1 VPGLA
6 LLVVAF
12 GLSGAAQLALRSG
25 SQATGIA
32 AALTAL
38 AAGIAAARLAEPAPA
53 PPAPPA
59 LPWRALRPVRPALAG
74 LAVVALGG
82 VLALQAADRAYG
94 WQLAGFV
101 VSALGWSA
109 AWLPRPLPVPDAR
122 ELAIVAALLALGLA
136 ARLPGLEQVPGGL
149 YGDEAEF
156 GLRALAVLEG
166 PRPPPFSVAFDDHPT
181 LFHWIQA
188 AGLALAGRDVA
199 GLRLASALAGAL
211 TVPALYLLLR
221 RDLGRAGAAAGGVLL
236 AFAPLPMHLTRL
248 ASNNAWVGLCSVAA
262 LAAAYAALRSGRALA
277 AVAAGSLTG
286 LCFYFG
292 NKAVGLP
299 PLLALALLALA
310 AGRAVPVGRQHR
322 LGVLALA
329 TALLVF
335 LPELVHYLRNDWY
348 GPLLRHPLA
357 RMVEL
362 GAPGAHGAA
371 ATLADQAG
379 RALLSF
385 VFLADRSPFSVRPG
399 FPILAAAEGAVF
411 LVGVALAVGRPRRPI
426 AGVLLGWL
434 AVALATNALDQRPPQ
449 ANHLIG
455 AAALP
460 SAFAA
465 LALHDFAAGFARAVA
480 RPRLASLV
488 SLGLAAAVAAQSA
501 SAYLGDGR
509 RWALAEV
516 TELGRAM
523 GELAP
528 THHLVLVT
536 PRMSWD
542 QNSSFKF
549 LAPGV
554 RAQDKLVELDPA
566 AAWFEPSGR
575 DVAFLVMGQK
585 AALLPAIRE
594 RYPGGVLE
602 ERRGP
607 AGELRAAV
615 YRVPAAEVERVARAL
630 SARAARPGSR

>member
-6 LLVVAF
+6 LLVAAF
-12 GLSGAAQLALRSG
+12 GLSGAAQLALRTG
-25 SQATGIA
+25 SQAPGIA
-32 AALTAL
+32 AALAAL
-38 AAGIAAARLAEPAPA
+38 AAGIAAARLAEPEPA

-82 VLALQAADRAYG
+82 LLALQASDRAYG
-94 WQLAGFV
+94 WQLAWFA
-101 VSALGWSA
+101 VSALSWIA
-109 AWLPRPLPVPDAR
+109 AWLPRPLRAPDAR
-122 ELAIVAALLALGLA
+122 ELAIVAALLGLGLA
-136 ARLPGLEQVPGGL
+136 ARIPGLEQVPGGL

-156 GLRALAVLEG
+156 GLRALAVLDG

-181 LFHWIQA
+181 LFHWVQA
-188 AGLALAGRDVA
+188 AGMVLAGRDVA
-199 GLRLASALAGAL
+199 GLRLASAFAGAL

-221 RDLGRAGAAAGGVLL
+221 RDLGRSGAAAGGVLL
-236 AFAPLPMHLTRL
+236 ACAPLPMHLTRL
-248 ASNNAWVGLCSVAA
+248 GSNNAWVGLCSVAA
-262 LAAAYAALRSGRALA
+262 LAAAYAALRGGRALA

-286 LCFYFG
+286 FCFYFG
-292 NKAVGLP
+292 NKAIGLP
-299 PLLALALLALA
+299 PLLALALLAFA
-310 AGRAVPVGRQHR
+310 AGRAVPVARHYR
-322 LGVLALA
+322 LAVLALA

-335 LPELVHYLRNDWY
+335 LPELVHYLRSDWY

-357 RMVEL
+357 RMVDL
-362 GAPGAHGAA
+362 GAPGSEGVA
-371 ATLADQAG
+371 ATVAEQAG

-399 FPILAAAEGAVF
+399 FPILAAAEAAVF
-411 LVGVALAVGRPRRPI
+411 LVGVGLALGRPRRPL
-426 AGVLLGWL
+426 AGLLLGWL

-465 LALHDFAAGFARAVA
+465 LALHDLAAGLARAA
-480 RPRLASLV
+480 GRPRLAPLASLA
-488 SLGLAAAVAAQSA
+488 LAAAVAAQSA
-501 SAYLGDGR
+501 AAYLGDGR
-509 RWALAEV
+509 RWALAEI

-536 PRMSWD
+536 PLMSWD
-542 QNSSFKF
+542 QNSTFKF
-549 LAPGV
+549 LARGA
-554 RAQDKLVELDPA
+554 RAQDKLVALEPST
-566 AAWFEPSGR
+566 AWFEPSGR
-575 DVAFLVMGQK
+575 DVAFLVHAQK
-585 AALLPAIRE
+585 TALLPAIRA

-607 AGELRAAV
+607 AGELRAFV

-630 SARAARPGSR
+630 SASAARPGSR